1 MFFSVIILFVAL
13 VFGIANTESLAQG
26 QGFSLKGIQNS
37 FNYLQEYT
45 TQESKI
51 DRTSTGRTS
60 TTINT
65 FNALL
70 SNSGKIYGNG
80 LVSLRGEITFYKY
93 DVSYGVTGLVREL
106 ICVGIVGA
114 TLYMLFY
121 IKLLL
126 MMREGK
132 RYMFGMAFDK
142 NIFWIW
148 ILGISGVIALIITV
162 LSYSRAFAQSLNPII
177 FVLIAVGISFR
188 VINKLK
194 FEEKLINNEKK

>member
-1 MFFSVIILFVAL
+1 MREKLPSTNMML
-13 VFGIANTESLAQG
+13 VG
-26 QGFSLKGIQNS
+26 
-37 FNYLQEYT
+37 
-45 TQESKI
+45 
-51 DRTSTGRTS
+51 
-60 TTINT
+60 
-65 FNALL
+65 
-70 SNSGKIYGNG
+70 
-80 LVSLRGEITFYKY
+80 
-93 DVSYGVTGLVREL
+93 GVTGLVREL

-162 LSYSRAFAQSLNPII
+162 LSYSA
-177 FVLIAVGISFR
+177 
-188 VINKLK
+188 
-194 FEEKLINNEKK
+194 